1 MGLVKPEKR
10 SEGVYTMSVKR
21 NFLLFLF
28 FLVSILLIVNSIRRL
43 LAFKTTTE
51 RVGEAEERL
60 VRLHKENEEL
70 KQELEYK
77 KSQEFAEKEIRDKLG
92 LAKPGEAVVVLPKK
106 NDESLDKLGT
116 SSTNDERRNKTPNY
130 TKWWRLFFGS

>member
-1 MGLVKPEKR
+1 M
-10 SEGVYTMSVKR
+10 KR

-28 FLVSILLIVNSIRRL
+28 FLASILLIVNSTKRL
-43 LAFKTTTE
+43 LVFKTTSE

-60 VRLHKENEEL
+60 LRLRGENEDL
-70 KQELEYK
+70 KSELEYK
-77 KSQEFAEKEIRDKLG
+77 KGQEFSEKEIRDKLG

-116 SSTNDERRNKTPNY
+116 SSTNDERQNDPNWQ
-130 TKWWRLFFGS
+130 KWWRLFFGS

>member
-1 MGLVKPEKR
+1 M
-10 SEGVYTMSVKR
+10 KR

-60 VRLHKENEEL
+60 VRLRRENEEL

-77 KSQEFAEKEIRDKLG
+77 RGQEFAEKEIRDKLG
-92 LAKPGEAVVVLPKK
+92 LAKPGEAVVVLPK
-106 NDESLDKLGT
+106 NDRLQSQVT
-116 SSTNDERRNKTPNY
+116 SEQSIEIPNY

>member
-1 MGLVKPEKR
+1 MSSTEKK
-10 SEGVYTMSVKR
+10 SEVVYTMSVKR
-21 NFLLFLF
+21 NFLLLLF
-28 FLVSILLIVNSIRRL
+28 FLVSILLIVNGVRRL

-60 VRLHKENEEL
+60 VRLQRENEGL

-77 KSQEFAEKEIRDKLG
+77 RGQEFAEKEIRDKLG

-106 NDESLDKLGT
+106 NDERQT
-116 SSTNDERRNKTPNY
+116 TNDERQNDPNWQ
-130 TKWWRLFFGS
+130 KWWKLFFGS